1 MFLRNLLLDEKNELH
16 NRSMHISGKF
26 SEFAKADIGM
36 QKADIESKILHI
48 DESIISKTKEH
59 IMTLYEEY
67 GTSDFFGRSDIER
80 VTSLKSTR
88 ASELLKLMLDNDII
102 EPVKGHGKGK
112 YRFT

>member
-1 MFLRNLLLDEKNELH
+1 
-16 NRSMHISGKF
+16 
-26 SEFAKADIGM
+26 
-36 QKADIESKILHI
+36 
-48 DESIISKTKEH
+48 
-59 IMTLYEEY
+59 MTLYEEY